1 MKNNLD
7 TNFLVKSAIVAALYA
22 VLTLLL
28 PMASYGPIQL
38 RFSEILVLLV
48 FYNKRFIP
56 GLVLGCAIANLFSP
70 MAAFDVVFGTLSSY
84 VAFRLILKSKN
95 LFIASLWP
103 VLMVIVPAL
112 GTYFILANDA
122 VLFIMILEFM
132 ASEFIM
138 VSIIG
143 VLIFKM
149 LEKNDGFM
157 KYIREFKKTPFYRVD
172 RGEFLTIFLFAF
184 FLLLVFVFC

>member
-7 TNFLVKSAIVAALYA
+7 TNYLVKSAVVAALYA
-22 VLTLLL
+22 VLTIML

-38 RFSEILVLLV
+38 RFSEIMVLLV

-70 MAAFDVVFGTLSSY
+70 MAAFDVTLGTLSSFI
-84 VAFRLILKSKN
+84 AFELIKRTKN
-95 LFIASLWP
+95 LFISSLWP

-112 GTYFILANDA
+112 GTYFILDNSISFWIMA
-122 VLFIMILEFM
+122 VQFM
-132 ASEFIM
+132 ASEFVM

-143 VLIFKM
+143 VLVFKI

-157 KYIREFKKTPFYRVD
+157 KYIYEF
-172 RGEFLTIFLFAF
+172 
-184 FLLLVFVFC
+184 

>member
-1 MKNNLD
+1 MKKNFD
-7 TNFLVKSAIVAALYA
+7 TNYLVKSAVVAALYA
-22 VLTLLL
+22 VLTVML

-38 RFSEILVLLV
+38 RFSEIMVLLV

-70 MAAFDVVFGTLSSY
+70 MAAFDVTLGTLSSLI
-84 VAFRLILKSKN
+84 AFELIKRTKN

-112 GTYFILANDA
+112 GTYFILDNSIS
-122 VLFIMILEFM
+122 FWIMAGEFM
-132 ASEFIM
+132 ASEFVM

-143 VLIFKM
+143 VLVFKI
-149 LEKNDGFM
+149 LEKNNGFM
-157 KYIREFKKTPFYRVD
+157 KYIYEF
-172 RGEFLTIFLFAF
+172 
-184 FLLLVFVFC
+184 

>member
-7 TNFLVKSAIVAALYA
+7 TNYLVKSAVVAALYA
-22 VLTLLL
+22 VLTIML

-38 RFSEILVLLV
+38 RFSEIMVLLV

-70 MAAFDVVFGTLSSY
+70 MAAFDVTLGTLSSLI
-84 VAFRLILKSKN
+84 AFELIKRTKN
-95 LFIASLWP
+95 LFISSLWP

-112 GTYFILANDA
+112 GTYFILDNSIS
-122 VLFIMILEFM
+122 FWIMAGQFM
-132 ASEFIM
+132 ASEFVM

-143 VLIFKM
+143 VLVFKI
-149 LEKNDGFM
+149 LEKNEGFM
-157 KYIREFKKTPFYRVD
+157 KYIYEF
-172 RGEFLTIFLFAF
+172 
-184 FLLLVFVFC
+184 